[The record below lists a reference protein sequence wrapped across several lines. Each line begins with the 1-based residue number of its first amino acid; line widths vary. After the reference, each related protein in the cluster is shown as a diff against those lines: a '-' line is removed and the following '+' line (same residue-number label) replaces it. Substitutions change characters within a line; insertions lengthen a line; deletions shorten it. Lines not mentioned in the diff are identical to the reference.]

1 MYVDGVSIEPLYIDD
16 PLVEAEKQV
25 QSFICSKRSKR
36 IGRRLVRRG
45 RHASTVKNPTSILNL
60 TYEPS
65 FTLSLNVSATFSL
78 CKFTIFS
85 TIITEIRDIVK
96 ICLVACRIF
105 PRLVFP
111 DTERSTSQ
119 INHFRIET
127 KSKRKVKSRTKKR
140 NDRFSSTTG
149 AVVLRSLRTFTFVQ
163 CIFLVLYIC
172 ISILRLRRYS
182 AIPSTSSSF
191 DRAFHDSLTTYLS
204 LNR

>member
-1 MYVDGVSIEPLYIDD
+1 MLHTALCTSFSFFFSLSLSNFFFFFFCFLFVCLLFGLRMYVDGVSIEPLYIDD

-45 RHASTVKNPTSILNL
+45 RLASTVKNPTSILNL

-85 TIITEIRDIVK
+85 TIITEIRDFVK

-105 PRLVFP
+105 SRLVFP
-111 DTERSTSQ
+111 
-119 INHFRIET
+119 IL
-127 KSKRKVKSRTKKR
+127 
-140 NDRFSSTTG
+140 NDRL
-149 AVVLRSLRTFTFVQ
+149 LR
-163 CIFLVLYIC
+163 
-172 ISILRLRRYS
+172 
-182 AIPSTSSSF
+182 
-191 DRAFHDSLTTYLS
+191 
-204 LNR
+204 

>member
-1 MYVDGVSIEPLYIDD
+1 MHTFSGDFVWAVARYTEISDRCFILHCVPHSLFFSLSLSLIFFCFLFVCLLFGLRMYVDGVSIEPLYVDD

-45 RHASTVKNPTSILNL
+45 RLASTVKNPTSILNL

-85 TIITEIRDIVK
+85 TIITEIRDFVK

-105 PRLVFP
+105 SRLVFP
-111 DTERSTSQ
+111 
-119 INHFRIET
+119 IL
-127 KSKRKVKSRTKKR
+127 
-140 NDRFSSTTG
+140 NDRL
-149 AVVLRSLRTFTFVQ
+149 LR
-163 CIFLVLYIC
+163 
-172 ISILRLRRYS
+172 
-182 AIPSTSSSF
+182 
-191 DRAFHDSLTTYLS
+191 
-204 LNR
+204 